1 MNKFIGPSIGTSTGP
16 IFLLIFWYSK
26 ILFENFG
33 INILRG
39 IHWLTEKILFHNLNF
54 LFSSEVFFCEIFF
67 FLYQA
72 NALGSDLPSL
82 VPVSGTW
89 SALWLGILA
98 LSLLGKS

>member
-1 MNKFIGPSIGTSTGP
+1 MNKFIVGTSTGP

-26 ILFENFG
+26 ILFESFG

-39 IHWLTEKILFHNLNF
+39 IHWLTNKILFHNLNF
-54 LFSSEVFFCEIFF
+54 LFNSEVFFCETFF

-72 NALGSDLPSL
+72 NAIGSDLPSL

-89 SALWLGILA
+89 FAIWLGILE